1 MAELVS
7 KSFETPLGEVTCY
20 LNSSSS
26 EITLEETRTYEHG
39 NSEIYRANGHKIEL
53 VEFKIRQPLYNG
65 ETLTDSNGWIW
76 RIQKTNTQREEL
88 EIACV
93 LSPKNGV
100 EFDIA
105 TGEHLDAIEAQNDK
119 WTLHIGTED
128 GEVLNRRSQEEDWFP
143 KRLLNE
149 VDFYQSITKIKT
161 QGVVSTIPELEPDEK
176 LHLQYLT
183 AYSERSPESVSSW
196 LAVDEFKIKL
206 EKWVGLW

>member
-1 MAELVS
+1 MAELIH
-7 KSFETPLGEVTCY
+7 KSFETPLGEVTCR

-26 EITLEETRTYEHG
+26 EISLQDTKAYEHG
-39 NSEIYRANGHKIEL
+39 KSEIYETSGHLIEL

-65 ETLTDSNGWIW
+65 ENVTDSNGWIW
-76 RIQKTNTQREEL
+76 RIRKTNPQSEQL
-88 EIACV
+88 ETSCFLEPNV
-93 LSPKNGV
+93 GV

-128 GEVLNRRSQEEDWFP
+128 GEVLNQRAQDEDWFP
-143 KRLLNE
+143 KRLMNE

-161 QGVVSTIPELEPDEK
+161 QGVVSTIPELELDEK

-183 AYSERSPESVSSW
+183 AYSERSSESVSSW
-196 LAVDEFKIKL
+196 LAVDEFKTKL
-206 EKWVGLW
+206 ENWIGIW